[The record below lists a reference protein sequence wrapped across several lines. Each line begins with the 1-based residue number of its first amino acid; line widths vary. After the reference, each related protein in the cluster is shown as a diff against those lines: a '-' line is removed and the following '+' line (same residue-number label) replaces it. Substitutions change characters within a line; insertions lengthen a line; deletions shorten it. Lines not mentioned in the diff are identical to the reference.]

1 MTQAFNLSQLG
12 NKVNT
17 SGQLDSTTGLSGT
30 IPTTNL
36 PTIPVSKGG
45 TGLTSLTANN
55 VILGN
60 GSSNPN
66 FVSPSTSGNVLTS
79 NGTTWVSTAPSI
91 TSGSQQLA
99 KAWVSCNSTTG
110 VIFSAYNVSSVS
122 GGQYAWTVN
131 FTSALADNNY
141 ACVTG
146 SGVPDGDSF
155 ARPPYVS
162 SQSTTSISFTIAQGV
177 LNRFSLAC
185 FR

>member
-1 MTQAFNLSQLG
+1 MTQAFNLSQLA
-12 NKVNT
+12 NNVNS
-17 SGQLDSTTGLSGT
+17 SGQLDSSVGLSGT
-30 IPTTNL
+30 VPTANL

-110 VIFSAYNVSSVS
+110 VIFSAFNVSSVS
-122 GGQYAWTVN
+122 GGTASWTVN
-131 FTSALADNNY
+131 FTNALTDANY

-146 SGVPDGDSF
+146 SGIPVGDTFS
-155 ARPPYVS
+155 RPPYVS
-162 SQSTTSISFTIAQGV
+162 SQSTTSVSFFIAQGV
-177 LNRFSLAC
+177 LDRFSLAC